1 MKKHLICKCI
11 YILLSQVEF
20 LFVVSVCKNIRE
32 VYIYIYM
39 IPIIYIYMT
48 CLQYSY
54 IQRPQIHKWD
64 FDLRPQMITFHLGS
78 HKDMCSSRLVVEK
91 KPSRELPKL
100 ERWGFTEKVSA
111 EKLFTIRY
119 RRQYLIC
126 NLPKV
131 AGTKFLGSD
140 GLHYFISISK
150 FCRFKNSFAMINRLC
165 NLSFKNVT
173 SGSSDE
179 WDLN

>member
-1 MKKHLICKCI
+1 
-11 YILLSQVEF
+11 
-20 LFVVSVCKNIRE
+20 
-32 VYIYIYM
+32 
-39 IPIIYIYMT
+39 MT
-48 CLQYSY
+48 SLQYSY